1 MGLKSGDHGAKTFF
15 KKDFAGAFQSLRKLT
30 DVRALVGVQRSQTL
44 AVLDGNVMMNAM
56 PKTADTFRAYVAIV
70 TAQLEEACQ
79 AAAHVVVVFDEPD
92 AMTMAK
98 RGEQRRRDQL
108 RQARVPLCSEEL
120 VATITDDNYST
131 NDLNADGCNVKL
143 LMEFRKA
150 RPRFYDAVFMAAMHR
165 FRAAME
171 GGAWSLT
178 FDGIDGRGAERGH
191 GVPRDAGTVSSD
203 ASLFWQELLNREV
216 PIGEGDLK
224 LTDVTQRVHDASRRE
239 GTPVHG
245 VLLNLVVTV
254 DTDSFV
260 IELLQQNR
268 RERRV
273 EEDDKNE
280 LTVLCLRE
288 PSRKRAGDDFVTDA
302 HYLCCD
308 MQVFHAKI
316 LEYIYGTRHLTQ
328 QVVDQQPAALA
339 LLAMA
344 LACCGCDFVEV
355 KGMRADVAVPV
366 VRDIVRKQPE
376 QLSALAHL
384 FAPNRSKVHKA
395 MNAVSCVLSEYLKY
409 IEDKPRMKLA
419 KENASNVC
427 DAQVLRA
434 LWTCAYWHQ
443 YEFKNC
449 EEWGFVGPESSDK

>member
-1 MGLKSGDHGAKTFF
+1 MGLSGGPHGAKALFVR
-15 KKDFAGAFQSLRKLT
+15 DFAGAFQSLKKLAN
-30 DVRALVGVQRSQTL
+30 VRALVGVHRLQTL

-56 PKTADTFRAYVAIV
+56 PASADTFRTYVAIIA
-70 TAQLEEACQ
+70 AQIEEACK

-92 AMTMAK
+92 AVTMAK
-98 RGEQRRRDQL
+98 RSEQRRRDEM
-108 RQARVPLCSEEL
+108 RQARVPVCSEDL

-131 NDLNADGCNVKL
+131 NDLLADGCSVKL

-150 RPRFYDAVFMAAMHR
+150 RPRFYDAVCVAVMNR

-178 FDGIDGRGAERGH
+178 FDGVDMRGGDRGH
-191 GVPRDAGTVSSD
+191 GIPRDAGILSSD
-203 ASLFWQELLNREV
+203 DAFWQPLLNREV

-224 LTDVTQRVHDASRRE
+224 LTDVTQRVHDAARRE

-245 VLLNLVVTV
+245 VVLNLVVTI
-254 DTDSFV
+254 DTDSFA

-273 EEDDKNE
+273 EGDDQNE
-280 LTVLCLRE
+280 LTILCLKERA
-288 PSRKRAGDDFVTDA
+288 RKRAGDDFVTDA

-316 LEYIYGTRHLTQ
+316 LEYVYGTRHLSK

-339 LLAMA
+339 LLAVG

-355 KGMRADVAVPV
+355 KGMRADVVLPV
-366 VRDIVRKQPE
+366 VRDIVRSRPD
-376 QLSALAHL
+376 QLGAMAHL
-384 FAPNRSKVHKA
+384 FAPNQLRAHKA
-395 MNAVSCVLSEYLKY
+395 TSMVECVLEEYLKH
-409 IEDKPRMKLA
+409 IEKMPRMKMA

-427 DAQVLRA
+427 DAQKMRA

-443 YEFKNC
+443 CEFKNC
-449 EEWGFVGPESSDK
+449 EEWGFVAPPCTHK